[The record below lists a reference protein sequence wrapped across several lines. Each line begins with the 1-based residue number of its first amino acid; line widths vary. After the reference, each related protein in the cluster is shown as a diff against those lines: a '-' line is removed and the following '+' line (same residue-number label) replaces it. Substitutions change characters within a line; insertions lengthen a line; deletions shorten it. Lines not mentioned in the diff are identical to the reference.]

1 MAVNLGRMLPRM
13 NPRPAAILVLAV
25 TGAWAQAPP
34 APGLDPTP
42 LAAEALGLTMYLPA
56 GAIVNTQSTD
66 QAIAYLASDPEGT
79 WSLRVSNLRPAVPE
93 PSAEALAAEHLKA
106 IQATGREHKI
116 IINEPRSVG
125 STRGQLLYLQQT
137 LDDQKQLV
145 NGWLILPN
153 SPRTFVILTIVT
165 TPQEYPRL
173 RPIFEACFDSI
184 QLRSVQDVRQQR
196 EARFA
201 SGRAIIGTLTADKL
215 RSTLGGRFLYRIYR
229 QGASRRR
236 ADDTEVGF
244 LTIECLEGMRGELTP
259 ERSANSFTG
268 LETERGL
275 MVLLEARAIID
286 AEAQRYLDVDGR
298 YWMAWDRGAEAWS
311 IRQTQRAGAAS
322 QTTAETGVRNRATLN
337 VIHSSKEQRTREPAV
352 FTIPDMAY
360 LSQPEIFL
368 LGQLLPRDG
377 SVTGE
382 MTFYFYDSKSRRVAE
397 RIDSWERTRDGSG
410 HWVLTSQPMLEA
422 TIIKQVFDARG
433 ERIRRIDG
441 QGTITERI
449 DPEGLRRIWES
460 KGLLTR

>member
-1 MAVNLGRMLPRM
+1 MKPRLPT
-13 NPRPAAILVLAV
+13 AILILAV
-25 TGAWAQAPP
+25 TGASAQAPP
-34 APGLDPTP
+34 APGLDPIP

-66 QAIAYLASDPEGT
+66 QAISYLASDPEGS
-79 WSLRVSNLRPAVPE
+79 WSLRISNLSSAVPE

-106 IQATGREHKI
+106 IQATGRPYQI
-116 IINEPRSVG
+116 IANEPRTVG
-125 STRGQLLYLQQT
+125 STTGQLLFLRQT

-165 TPQEYPRL
+165 TPQEYLRL

-184 QLRSVQDVRQQR
+184 QLRSVQDIQRQR

-201 SGRAIIGTLTADKL
+201 RGRAIIGTLTADKL
-215 RSTLGGRFLYRIYR
+215 RSAQGGRSWYRIYR
-229 QGASRRR
+229 QGASGRR

-244 LTIECLEGMRGELTP
+244 LTIECLEAMRGELTP
-259 ERSANSFTG
+259 DRSTSSFTG
-268 LETERGL
+268 LETQRGL

-286 AEAQRYLDVDGR
+286 AEAKRYLDVDGR

-311 IRQTQRAGAAS
+311 ILQTHRTGSAS

-337 VIHSSKEQRTREPAV
+337 VIHSSKELRTREPAV
-352 FTIPDMAY
+352 YVIPDMAY

-382 MTFYFYDSKSRRVAE
+382 MTFYSYDSKSRRVVE
-397 RIDSWERTRDGSG
+397 RIDSWEPSRDGSG

-422 TIIKQVFDARG
+422 TVITQVFDAQG
-433 ERIRRIDG
+433 NRIRRIDG

-449 DPEGLRRIWES
+449 DPEDLRRIWRS